1 MRKLL
6 SPVAAVIAT
15 SLFLTSCSTS
25 GGIYDPKNSKDEFS
39 LKKTIGLAIGVAAV
53 VAAAKHGGGGSNYA
67 TPDYAWDYQPK
78 NDQWVCRDKTNGQY
92 AKLEKCN
99 SKPKIDTTWPG

>member
-1 MRKLL
+1 MKNIRT
-6 SPVAAVIAT
+6 PIVALTAAC
-15 SLFLTSCSTS
+15 LFLTSCSTS

-39 LKKTIGLAIGVAAV
+39 LKRTIALAIGVAAV
-53 VAAAKHGGGGSNYA
+53 VAASKNGGGGGGYV

-99 SKPKIDTTWPG
+99 SKPKTDTTWPG